1 MEVPGKFGF
10 LGEIMP
16 LFHSLLNWN
25 GLDIKA
31 HPLEPWRKRFPF
43 WPYFVG
49 QKVHLELVITKSS
62 QIETADLQFHIVE
75 KMADESKPKIIP
87 LTIQSQVASEYER
100 TLLLENSSLIT
111 GRGEIKYWLSN
122 RGYNVD
128 HEPIFTADAISL
140 DPLVLPIAMMVLGPL
155 LGFLAG
161 LVLGLVL
168 GG

>member
-1 MEVPGKFGF
+1 
-10 LGEIMP
+10 MP
-16 LFHSLLNWN
+16 LYHHLSDWN

-31 HPLEPWRKRFPF
+31 YPLEPWRKRAPF

-49 QKVHLELVITKSS
+49 QKVRLELVVTKAG
-62 QIETADLQFHIVE
+62 QIEKGDLQFHVVE
-75 KMADESKPKIIP
+75 KKADEAKPTIIP
-87 LTIQSQVASEYER
+87 LEPKSQADTQKQR
-100 TLLLENSSLIT
+100 TLLLQCGSLIT
-111 GRGEIKYWLSN
+111 GKGEIKYWLSN

-128 HEPIFTADAISL
+128 HEPIFTAEAINL
-140 DPLVLPIAMMVLGPL
+140 DLLVLPIALMVLGPM

>member
-1 MEVPGKFGF
+1 
-10 LGEIMP
+10 MP
-16 LFHSLLNWN
+16 LYHHLPDWN
-25 GLDIKA
+25 GLDVKA

-49 QKVHLELVITKSS
+49 QKVRLELVVTKAD
-62 QIETADLQFHIVE
+62 QIEKGDLQFHLVE
-75 KMADESKPKIIP
+75 KKADDAKPTIIP
-87 LTIQSQVASEYER
+87 LDLKPQPDSHNQK
-100 TLLLENSSLIT
+100 TLLLQGGSLIT
-111 GRGEIKYWLSN
+111 GKGEIKYWLSN

-128 HEPIFTADAISL
+128 HEPIFTAEAINL
-140 DPLVLPIAMMVLGPL
+140 DLLVLPIALMLLGPL